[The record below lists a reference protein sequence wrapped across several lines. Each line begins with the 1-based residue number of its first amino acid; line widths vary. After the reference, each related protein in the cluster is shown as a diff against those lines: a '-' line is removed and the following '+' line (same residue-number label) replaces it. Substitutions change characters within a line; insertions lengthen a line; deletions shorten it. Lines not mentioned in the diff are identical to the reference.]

1 MIYKC
6 IEDENGIYFGSDG
19 KRYTLLEAG
28 NYIDDASGRNVNV
41 FVFSNATEAENY
53 FGLTKAVEEDGQIYC
68 YNT

>member
-19 KRYTLLEAG
+19 KRYTLLEAE

-41 FVFSNATEAENY
+41 FVFSNATEAANY
-53 FGLTKAVEEDGQIYC
+53 FGLTKVVEEDGQI
-68 YNT
+68 